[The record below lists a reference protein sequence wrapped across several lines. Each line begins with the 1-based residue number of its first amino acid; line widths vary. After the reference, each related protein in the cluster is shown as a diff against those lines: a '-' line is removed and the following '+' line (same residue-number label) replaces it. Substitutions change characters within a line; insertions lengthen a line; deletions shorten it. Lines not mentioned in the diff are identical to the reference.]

1 MRWTAYRLKD
11 GSYAQSTIASDAGYA
26 ICRTRASLSGV
37 VGSAAP
43 LRYLAFKCFSNNAP
57 PLVLGGYD
65 TSEEAK
71 AACEA
76 HKVKSSEVVVA

>member
-1 MRWTAYRLKD
+1 MRWGPFKLKD

-26 ICRTRASLSGV
+26 ICRTRASLPGV

-43 LRYLAFKCFSNNAP
+43 LRYLAFKCFPNNAP

-65 TSEEAK
+65 TPEEAK

>member
-26 ICRTRASLSGV
+26 ICRTRASLPGV
-37 VGSAAP
+37 MGSAAP

-65 TSEEAK
+65 TVEEAK

-76 HKVKSSEVVVA
+76 YQIKASEVVA

>member
-26 ICRTRASLSGV
+26 ICRTRASIQGV
-37 VGSAAP
+37 MGSAAP
-43 LRYLAFKCFSNNAP
+43 LRYLAFKCFPNNAP

-65 TSEEAK
+65 TAEEAK

-76 HKVKSSEVVVA
+76 YQVKASEVVA

>member
-1 MRWTAYRLKD
+1 VKWGPFKLKD

-65 TSEEAK
+65 TAEEAK

-76 HKVKSSEVVVA
+76 HQIKASEVVA